1 MDASCSGATC
11 VLAILS
17 NYSLTLAHAGDSR
30 AVLGKRTAVG
40 GYSAVVLTQDHKPDR
55 PDEKKRILGCGG
67 HVGSRQVM
75 IDTLGGRVPSNVT
88 TGPCRVWYKNGTDTM
103 GLAMSRSLGD
113 GIVHTCG
120 VSAEPE
126 ILQMTL
132 DANGNDEFLIL
143 ATDGLWDVIDSTQA
157 VRIVGSLILRAQQQH
172 QQQNQHNNG
181 QENKFDT
188 GNQKYDWSPK
198 EASEHLCSLARK
210 RWESVSA
217 MIDDI
222 TCLVVK
228 LDTYMTASTTIHS
241 NTNTQGNNS
250 NSNS

>member
-17 NYSLTLAHAGDSR
+17 NYSLTLAHTGDSR

-55 PDEKKRILGCGG
+55 PDEKKRILSCGG

-132 DANGNDEFLIL
+132 DTTGKDEFLIL

-157 VRIVGSLILRAQQQH
+157 VRIVGSLILRTQQQH
-172 QQQNQHNNG
+172 QQQHQNG
-181 QENKFDT
+181 QENKTDP
-188 GNQKYDWSPK
+188 GSQKYDWSPK

-228 LDTYMTASTTIHS
+228 LDTYMTGGTTIPS
-241 NTNTQGNNS
+241 NPNIHNNAGNS
-250 NSNS
+250 NS